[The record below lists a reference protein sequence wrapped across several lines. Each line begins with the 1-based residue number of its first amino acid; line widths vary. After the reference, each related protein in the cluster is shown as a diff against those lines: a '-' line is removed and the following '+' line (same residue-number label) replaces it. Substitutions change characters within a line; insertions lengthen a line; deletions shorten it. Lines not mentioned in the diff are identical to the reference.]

1 MPHVTFAQRFR
12 RGLFWALTGGA
23 LARLYVLGEARGW
36 SIVGPV
42 ALRITGLTLGAW
54 FLHLLLHE
62 AGHLVA
68 SRTMGFQVD
77 SVTIGPIEWNAR
89 DRSWAWAGLGIGG
102 KIGTLPIGA
111 KDLRRRLRVVAAA
124 GPAMTVFALLG
135 FGALLLFTSATLT
148 SPIGVATVTGG
159 LVLLSAMT
167 PGRFRASTAV
177 AGNDIDQIAGGRAVL
192 AHWTYLA
199 IVQGVLAGKRPR
211 EVTEGV
217 DFAPL
222 LPPADEPP
230 EAITLICAV
239 HHLERSDFTSAK
251 AVLTAATGRAP
262 DAPTWVHTDVF
273 HQLGA
278 IAALV
283 EHEPERAV
291 ECLAAVRKMQSLP
304 WYGDLLEACIA
315 KAAGD
320 EVMADR
326 RLEHWLEEARAAMR
340 GRLAFGG
347 NEWILDR
354 LRPGWRDVERDERH
368 PG

>member
-1 MPHVTFAQRFR
+1 VTFAQHVR

-23 LARLYVLGEARGW
+23 LAEFYVLGESRGW
-36 SIVGPV
+36 AIVAPIS
-42 ALRITGLTLGAW
+42 LRITALTLAAW
-54 FLHLLLHE
+54 FFHLLIHE
-62 AGHLVA
+62 AGHLIA
-68 SRTMGFQVD
+68 SRAMEFQVD

-89 DRSWAWAGLGIGG
+89 NRSWGWAGVSIGG

-111 KDLRRRLRVVAAA
+111 QGLRRRLRVVAAA
-124 GPAMTVFALLG
+124 GPAMTVLALNI
-135 FGALLLFTSATLT
+135 FGALLVLTPATLT

-167 PGRFRASTAV
+167 PGRFRHSTAV
-177 AGNDIDQIAGGRAVL
+177 AGNDIDQIIGGRAVL

-199 IVQGVLAGKRPR
+199 VVQGVLAGRRPR
-211 EVTEGV
+211 KITEGV
-217 DFAPL
+217 DFARLTPG
-222 LPPADEPP
+222 PDDAP

-239 HHLERSDFTSAK
+239 HHLERSDFTKAK
-251 AVLTAATGRAP
+251 AVLTTAARRAH
-262 DAPTWVHTDVF
+262 DAPTWIHTDVF

-283 EHEPERAV
+283 DHDLDKAV
-291 ECLAAVRKMQSLP
+291 ECLTVVRRMQSRN

-315 KAAGD
+315 QAVGD
-320 EVMADR
+320 GAMADK
-326 RLEHWLEEARAAMR
+326 RLNHWLDQARTAMG

-354 LRPGWRDVERDERH
+354 LRSTWRDLERTERD
-368 PG
+368 PQ